1 MIFKVENQFFK
12 VKVKGLKEELAE
24 FKAKLENVSNAK
36 PIVDPD
42 TNSILAKLI
51 FVHLKGIII
60 FLFYEKGII
69 IKEEKNA
76 YFATIDKIKTYV
88 NES

>member
-60 FLFYEKGII
+60 
-69 IKEEKNA
+69 KEEKNA
-76 YFATIDKIKTYV
+76 YFATIEKIKTYV

>member
-1 MIFKVENQFFK
+1 MVYDIKVENQFFK

-42 TNSILAKLI
+42 TIILYSPSLLSSI
-51 FVHLKGIII
+51 
-60 FLFYEKGII
+60 
-69 IKEEKNA
+69 
-76 YFATIDKIKTYV
+76 
-88 NES
+88 